1 MMAHFPPNPPF
12 ESFGLHGEAVRGTHA
27 RGLSVHA
34 CDVGL
39 STRIEDLAI
48 ALSACAD
55 ETMMMTMLRDANAVI
70 LLVSG
75 QFSDCATVSG

>member
-1 MMAHFPPNPPF
+1 MCPTHIDSPKHAQPMMAHFPPNPPF

-55 ETMMMTMLRDANAVI
+55 KTMRML
-70 LLVSG
+70 
-75 QFSDCATVSG
+75 